1 MRNVMIPK
9 CGTKR
14 RKAPEWYG
22 RFECQELGTAFA
34 ACEDDIEDELEISPL
49 GDKKLEQLGKTSN
62 PSWHFNISV
71 DWWFYGIIFSDRLGI
86 IFNPAHPVHHQ
97 ATSLC
102 SRKLPTWPSAMRLR
116 PSKVTGQLEDAAMKL
131 KRPCLRACGVCVSF
145 KQNSRI
151 IQILQGGHDPC
162 SRQYG
167 NVWKPFRKLVLL
179 SLNLNAI
186 QKRWRLP
193 SGKLA

>member
-1 MRNVMIPK
+1 MWNKEKKGAWVIRKIWMPGTRHGICSMRRWH
-9 CGTKR
+9 R
-14 RKAPEWYG
+14 RWAWNLATG
-22 RFECQELGTAFA
+22 RQKTWTAW
-34 ACEDDIEDELEISPL
+34 EDFKSILAF
-49 GDKKLEQLGKTSN
+49 
-62 PSWHFNISV
+62 FNISV

-86 IFNPAHPVHHQ
+86 IIDPAHAVHHQ